1 MQILNHIVLSEG
13 QCAYFDALMDD
24 NGKRSSMYEDLWEG
38 GCAIIDIGGRTTDI
52 AMINPRGGTMQASRC
67 DTLDV
72 GIITLKNKVSQN
84 LKEFFGLS
92 SNITDWRLSKAL
104 KTGIYNHGG
113 KDHDISKILNAA
125 KVEIT
130 DQIENSIKVNVQD
143 GHI

>member
-72 GIITLKNKVSQN
+72 GIITLK
-84 LKEFFGLS
+84 
-92 SNITDWRLSKAL
+92 IR
-104 KTGIYNHGG
+104 
-113 KDHDISKILNAA
+113 
-125 KVEIT
+125 
-130 DQIENSIKVNVQD
+130 
-143 GHI
+143 